1 MSEKITVQRDN
12 NSSLSFDG
20 TLLGSASSLDNNNQ
34 SGGRWTELELYES
47 AAGSYV
53 CSEICRT
60 IHDDE
65 HDKFRASVR
74 GNTERVIEFFGHRWL
89 AKELYD
95 DVGIE
100 DVETIE

>member
-12 NSSLSFDG
+12 ESNYIFTG

-47 AAGSYV
+47 TAGSYI

-65 HDKFRASVR
+65 RDRFRASVR
-74 GNTERVIEFFGHRWL
+74 SDTVGVIEFFGHRWL
-89 AKELYD
+89 AQELYD
-95 DVGIE
+95 NSGIE